1 MEAVSFHEKKFN
13 LIFLF
18 VTIVYFDFTNY
29 LQVVGAVEAEIV
41 MAAEDEPR
49 QEVLQDAEVVQGVE
63 VVRDVQEPAVLQVI
77 DLCPEVAGII
87 QFGNFREKRKSVYY
101 VR

>member
-1 MEAVSFHEKKFN
+1 MEA
-13 LIFLF
+13 
-18 VTIVYFDFTNY
+18 
-29 LQVVGAVEAEIV
+29 VVGAVEAEIV

-77 DLCPEVAGII
+77 DLCPEVAAG
-87 QFGNFREKRKSVYY
+87 Q
-101 VR
+101 

>member
-1 MEAVSFHEKKFN
+1 M
-13 LIFLF
+13 
-18 VTIVYFDFTNY
+18 
-29 LQVVGAVEAEIV
+29 EAEIV

-87 QFGNFREKRKSVYY
+87 QFGNFRENLS
-101 VR
+101 

>member
-1 MEAVSFHEKKFN
+1 M
-13 LIFLF
+13 
-18 VTIVYFDFTNY
+18 
-29 LQVVGAVEAEIV
+29 EAEIV

-77 DLCPEVAGII
+77 DLCHEVAGIML
-87 QFGNFREKRKSVYY
+87 F
-101 VR
+101 

>member
-1 MEAVSFHEKKFN
+1 M
-13 LIFLF
+13 
-18 VTIVYFDFTNY
+18 
-29 LQVVGAVEAEIV
+29 EAEIV

-77 DLCPEVAGII
+77 DLCLEVAGIK
-87 QFGNFREKRKSVYY
+87 FGNFGEKKKKICIFNS
-101 VR
+101 

>member
-1 MEAVSFHEKKFN
+1 MEA
-13 LIFLF
+13 
-18 VTIVYFDFTNY
+18 
-29 LQVVGAVEAEIV
+29 VVGAVEAEIV

-77 DLCPEVAGII
+77 DLCPEVAAGQWHHQDDEDLDLDQDQIK
-87 QFGNFREKRKSVYY
+87 FSNKEKNLCFVFM
-101 VR
+101 